1 MTAQNA
7 TSFIEGVRR
16 KSKSP
21 ILRYEIAFVVLSAIV
36 IAIYFML
43 SGDTQGFVYDAFG
56 FSAVAGIV
64 IGIFVHKPAWPL
76 PWYLLALGFFIFVT
90 GDVIARNYFTFFGN
104 QPDGLPPFPSVAD
117 WLFIFGNLL
126 NLVAVFLLLRSR
138 EPYKDTGSLIDA
150 FIVGTTGAAFA
161 WIFIMDRYVKEEGTL
176 LQKLITLNT
185 PIIDLVILVLTTRLI
200 FGTGLRTTSFYLILG
215 GFISSMAADIFYSQS
230 RETYVSGDFIDVG
243 WLIFFLCFCAAGL
256 HPSMARVAEPG
267 ANQPMRLTTQR
278 LLMLTGAVLLV
289 PVVTMLQWQRG
300 ESTDTLVFAGA
311 SGIAFMLVVLRMAG
325 LVHTVELAQGDLRR
339 ALDREQVMKQASLHL
354 VSATSQAD
362 VFKSAA
368 DAIGTLISESA
379 EGRVL
384 SASGDGRLE
393 VVAATNHRD
402 RMVIGRSLTPSELSE
417 ELRAGLEAGTPQLI
431 QYDGHE
437 PLWTQLNLANRAGT
451 FVLSPVVTPSAERA
465 VLALNVSNETATE
478 AASLLTALSSQVSLA
493 LERVSLAERLHRRES
508 EERFHSLVQNSSDV
522 ILIIDSQSKITYA
535 SPSVRRVFGVPEDW
549 FVGSDLFSWVHP
561 DDYLQARRYFGDIIA
576 VVGSIRSTDFRMRD
590 GRSSWRSVEII
601 SNNLLDDTSVR
612 GIVINA
618 RDISERKRAEEQ
630 LTYQAFHDSLTSLP
644 NRNLFMDRLGRAV
657 ARSEF
662 NTNSGTAVLFIDL
675 DRFKVVNDSL
685 GHEVGDLLL
694 REAGVRISNCVRTGD
709 MVARLGGDE
718 FTVMLENVA
727 GIDEPINTAR
737 RVIAAFERP
746 LLIQDREVFV
756 DTSVGI
762 AIAMG
767 HRTDPGELLRQADI
781 AMYQA
786 KEQGGQS
793 FAIFDAEM
801 GTTLLF
807 RLELETDLRHAI
819 ERNELE
825 LNYQPEIDLETSR
838 IVATEALVRW
848 NHPRFGY
855 ISPAEFIPLA
865 EETGLILEI
874 GGWVLRHACLQA
886 ADWAEE
892 FSELELVMSVN
903 LSVRQYLHPGIADE
917 IATVLRET
925 KLSAKKLRLEI
936 TETILM
942 DEKETNR
949 ATLEQLHDLGIQL
962 ALDDFGSG
970 YSSLGYLKRLP
981 VETLK
986 IDQIFIKGLGRDPHD
1001 AAIVETI
1008 ATLGHRFGM
1017 SVTAEGVETRQQATA
1032 VKQLGCDHAQGYI
1045 FSEPVTAAKLSELLK
1060 KDAILRLEGVA
1071 GD

>member
-1 MTAQNA
+1 MSEQHAGTLSTRAQRYP
-7 TSFIEGVRR
+7 EGAIR
-16 KSKSP
+16 
-21 ILRYEIAFVVLSAIV
+21 RYEIAFVAIGAV
-36 IAIYFML
+36 AILVYFLL
-43 SGDTQGFVYDAFG
+43 SGKTQTYFYDAFG
-56 FSAVAGIV
+56 FAAPAGILV
-64 IGIFVHKPAWPL
+64 GIYLYRPVVRL
-76 PWYLLALGFFIFVT
+76 PWYLFSAGFFIF
-90 GDVIARNYFTFFGN
+90 NLGN
-104 QPDGLPPFPSVAD
+104 VVSQNLGWFYSGEPPLPSLAD
-117 WLFIFGNLL
+117 WLFLVGNLT
-126 NLVAVFLLLRSR
+126 NFVAVFLFLRSR
-138 EPYKDTGSLIDA
+138 EPFRDTGSLIDA
-150 FIVGTTGAAFA
+150 LIVGTTGGAFA
-161 WIFIMDRYVKEEGTL
+161 WIFLMDRVASDTTYTVFQRIFLMNTSIMD
-176 LQKLITLNT
+176 LI
-185 PIIDLVILVLTTRLI
+185 ILVLTTRLI
-200 FGTGLRTTSFYLILG
+200 FGTGLRTTSFYLILL
-215 GFISSMAADIFYSQS
+215 GFVSVMVADVIYAELQIHSTYSPGNP
-230 RETYVSGDFIDVG
+230 VDAG
-243 WLIFFLCFCAAGL
+243 WLIYFLAFCAAGL
-256 HPSMARVAEPG
+256 HPSMALVGEPG
-267 ANQPMRLTTQR
+267 ANEPTRLTTQR
-278 LLMLTGAVLLV
+278 LALLTGAVLLV

-311 SGIAFMLVVLRMAG
+311 SGIAFMLVVFRMTG
-325 LVHTVELAQGDLRR
+325 LVHTVELAHRDLGR
-339 ALDREQVMKQASLHL
+339 ALDREQVMKQASLQL
-354 VSATSQAD
+354 VSATSRED
-362 VFKSAA
+362 VFSSAA
-368 DAIGTLISESA
+368 KAIGTLISDSA
-379 EGRVL
+379 EGRVF
-384 SASGDGRLE
+384 SVDSVGDLR

-402 RMVIGRSLTPSELSE
+402 RLVIGRTITARELAANV
-417 ELRAGLEAGTPQLI
+417 RAGLESGTSQLVRY
-431 QYDGHE
+431 QGNE
-437 PLWTQLNLANRAGT
+437 ELWAELNLLNRNAT
-451 FVLSPVVTPSAERA
+451 FILSPVVTPSAERA
-465 VLALNVSNETATE
+465 VLALNVSGETAVE

-522 ILIIDSQSKITYA
+522 ILIIDANSRISYA
-535 SPSVRRVFGVPEDW
+535 SPSVRRVFGVPEEW

-561 DDYLQARRYFGDIIA
+561 DDYLQARAYFGDILA
-576 VVGSIRSTDFRMRD
+576 VPGSIRSTDFRMRD

-601 SNNLLDDTSVR
+601 SNNLLEDPSVR
-612 GIVINA
+612 GVVINA

-644 NRNLFMDRLGRAV
+644 NRNLFMDRLARAV

-662 NTNSGTAVLFIDL
+662 HTHTGTAVLFIDL
-675 DRFKVVNDSL
+675 DRFKLVNDSL
-685 GHEVGDLLL
+685 GHDAGDLLL
-694 REAGVRISNCVRTGD
+694 REAGARILNCVRAGD

-718 FTVMLENVA
+718 FTVMLENVN
-727 GIDEPINTAR
+727 GLDEPINTAR
-737 RVIAAFERP
+737 RVISAFERP
-746 LLIQDREVFV
+746 LIVQDREVFV

-767 HRTDPGELLRQADI
+767 HRSDPGELLRQADI

-825 LNYQPEIDLETSR
+825 LNFQPEIDLKTSR

-855 ISPAEFIPLA
+855 ISPSEFIPLA

-874 GGWVLRHACLQA
+874 GEWVLRNACLQA
-886 ADWAEE
+886 KDWDLRFAG
-892 FSELELVMSVN
+892 LDLVMSVN
-903 LSVRQYLHPGIADE
+903 LSVRQYLHPGIVTE
-917 IATVLRET
+917 IAGVLRET
-925 KLSAKKLRLEI
+925 GLAPHQLRLEI

-942 DEKETNR
+942 DEKETSR
-949 ATLEQLHDLGIQL
+949 TTLEQLHELGIQL

-1008 ATLGHRFGM
+1008 ATLGHKIGM

-1045 FSEPVTAAKLSELLK
+1045 FSEPVTAARLSELLK
-1060 KDAILRLEGVA
+1060 KNAILRLEEVVV
-1071 GD
+1071 D

>member
-1 MTAQNA
+1 MLAA
-7 TSFIEGVRR
+7 
-16 KSKSP
+16 
-21 ILRYEIAFVVLSAIV
+21 LAISL
-36 IAIYFML
+36 YFTL
-43 SGDTQGFVYDAFG
+43 SGDAQGYLYDAFG
-56 FSAVAGIV
+56 FTAP
-64 IGIFVHKPAWPL
+64 IGIILGIIIHRPAWPL
-76 PWYLLALGFFIFVT
+76 PWYLLAVGFFTFIS
-90 GDVIARNYFTFFGN
+90 GDVIYRNYDFFFGEEF
-104 QPDGLPPFPSVAD
+104 PPLPAITD
-117 WLFIFGNLL
+117 ALFLTGNIL

-138 EPYKDTGSLIDA
+138 EPFKDTGSLIDA
-150 FIVGTTGAAFA
+150 LIVGTTGAAFA
-161 WIFIMDRYVKEEGTL
+161 WIFIMDRYLDEEGL
-176 LQKLITLNT
+176 SVFQRIVTLNT
-185 PIIDLVILVLTTRLI
+185 PIVDLVILVLTTRLI
-200 FGTGLRTTSFYLILG
+200 FGTGLRTTSFYLILA
-215 GFISSMAADIFYSQS
+215 GFIASMIADIAYSQS
-230 RETYVSGDFIDVG
+230 RSTYMYGDPIDVG
-243 WLIFFLCFCAAGL
+243 WLLFFLCFCAAGL
-256 HPSMARVAEPG
+256 HPSMARVAQPG
-267 ANQPMRLTTQR
+267 AHEPMRLSTQR
-278 LLMLTGAVLLV
+278 LLLLTGAVLLV
-289 PVVTMLQWQRG
+289 PVVTILQWQRG

-311 SGIAFMLVVLRMAG
+311 SGIAFVLVVFRMAG
-325 LVHTVELAQGDLRR
+325 LLHTVELAQGDLHRS
-339 ALDREQVMKQASLHL
+339 LDREQVMKQASLLL
-354 VSATSQAD
+354 VSATSRSD
-362 VFKSAA
+362 VFSSAA
-368 DAIGTLISESA
+368 SAIGTLISESA

-384 SASGDGRLE
+384 NVASDGNFE

-402 RMVIGRSLTPSELSE
+402 RLVIGRVLTPLETPE
-417 ELRAGLEAGTPQLI
+417 GVRNGLEAGISQLI
-431 QYDGHE
+431 KYEGNE
-437 PLWTQLNLANRAGT
+437 GLWTQLNLANRSAT
-451 FVLSPVVTPSAERA
+451 FVLSPVMTQSAERA
-465 VLALNVSNETATE
+465 VLALNVNGDTANEAV
-478 AASLLTALSSQVSLA
+478 SLLTALSSQVSLA

-522 ILIIDSQSKITYA
+522 ILIIDAQSKITYA

-561 DDYLQARRYFGDIIA
+561 DDYLQARTYFGDIFSA
-576 VVGSIRSTDFRMRD
+576 SGSIRSTDFRMRD

-601 SNNLLDDTSVR
+601 SNNLLDDSSVH

-644 NRNLFMDRLGRAV
+644 NRNLFMDRLARAV
-657 ARSEF
+657 ARSELH
-662 NTNSGTAVLFIDL
+662 THTGTAVLFIDL
-675 DRFKVVNDSL
+675 DRFKLVNDSL

-694 REAGVRISNCVRTGD
+694 REAGARISNCVRPGD

-718 FTVMLENVA
+718 FTVMLENVT
-727 GIDEPINTAR
+727 GLDEPISAAR
-737 RVIAAFERP
+737 RVISAFERP
-746 LLIQDREVFV
+746 LIIQDREVFV

-762 AIAMG
+762 AISMG
-767 HRTDPGELLRQADI
+767 HRSEPGELIRQADI

-793 FAIFDAEM
+793 FAVFDTEM

-819 ERNELE
+819 ERDELE
-825 LNYQPEIDLETSR
+825 LNFQPEIDLQTSR

-855 ISPAEFIPLA
+855 ISPSEFIPLA

-874 GGWVLRHACLQA
+874 GEWVLRKACLQA
-886 ADWAEE
+886 GDWNRQ
-892 FSELELVMSVN
+892 FPELDLVMSVN
-903 LSVRQYLHPGIADE
+903 LSVRQYLHPGIAEE

-925 KLSAKKLRLEI
+925 ELPAKKLRLEI

-942 DEKETNR
+942 DEKETSR
-949 ATLEQLHDLGIQL
+949 STLEQLHDLGIQL

-1008 ATLGHRFGM
+1008 ATLGHKIGM
-1017 SVTAEGVETRQQATA
+1017 SVTAEGVETRQQAAA

-1045 FSEPVTAAKLSELLK
+1045 FSEPVTAAKLSEILRK
-1060 KDAILRLEGVA
+1060 NAILRLEEVTV
-1071 GD
+1071 D

>member
-1 MTAQNA
+1 MNERPA
-7 TSFIEGVRR
+7 TSLAARFQRQAEDSIR
-16 KSKSP
+16 
-21 ILRYEIAFVVLSAIV
+21 RYEIAFAILAVAAIAFYFVLPAS
-36 IAIYFML
+36 Y
-43 SGDTQGFVYDAFG
+43 QGNAYDVFG
-56 FSAVAGIV
+56 FAAPVGIIAGVLI
-64 IGIFVHKPAWPL
+64 HRPAWPL
-76 PWYLLALGFFIFVT
+76 PWILFAVGFFIFIS
-90 GDVIARNYFTFFGN
+90 GDVVMRNYVDIFGN
-104 QPDGLPPFPSVAD
+104 DPPLPALYD
-117 WLFIFGNLL
+117 WLFLIGNLI
-126 NLVAVFLLLRSR
+126 NFVAVFLLLRSR
-138 EPYKDTGSLIDA
+138 EPFKDTGSLIDA
-150 FIVGTTGAAFA
+150 LIIGTTGAAFA
-161 WIFIMDRYVKEEGTL
+161 WIFLMDRIASDETYTVFQRLFLMNTSTVD
-176 LQKLITLNT
+176 LI
-185 PIIDLVILVLTTRLI
+185 ILVLTARLI
-200 FGTGLRTTSFYLILG
+200 FGTGLRTTSFYLILL
-215 GFISSMAADIFYSQS
+215 GFVSVMVADVIYAEIQIHG
-230 RETYVSGDFIDVG
+230 TYNPGDPIDAG
-243 WLIFFLCFCAAGL
+243 WLIYFLAFCAAGL

-267 ANQPMRLTTQR
+267 SREPTRLTTQR
-278 LLMLTGAVLLV
+278 LTLLTGAVLLV
-289 PVVTMLQWQRG
+289 PVVTMLQWERG
-300 ESTDTLVFAGA
+300 QSTDTLVFAGA
-311 SGIAFMLVVLRMAG
+311 SGVAFVLVVFRMTG
-325 LVHTVELAQGDLRR
+325 LVHTVELAHRDLRR
-339 ALDREQVMKQASLHL
+339 ALDREQVMKQASLQL
-354 VSATSQAD
+354 VSATSRDD
-362 VFKSAA
+362 VFGSAA
-368 DAIGTLISESA
+368 SAIGTLISESA
-379 EGRVL
+379 EGRVF
-384 SASGDGRLE
+384 SVNSDGSLE

-402 RMVIGRSLTPSELSE
+402 RMVIGRRITSQELPTDT
-417 ELRAGLEAGTPQLI
+417 RAGLEAGTSQLLRY
-431 QYDGHE
+431 QGNE
-437 PLWTQLNLANRAGT
+437 ALWAQLNLANRGST
-451 FVLSPVVTPSAERA
+451 FVLSPVITQSADRA
-465 VLALNVSNETATE
+465 VLALNVSAETAIE
-478 AASLLTALSSQVSLA
+478 ASSLLTALGSQVSLA

-522 ILIIDSQSKITYA
+522 ILIIDANSRISYA

-561 DDYLQARRYFGDIIA
+561 DDYLQARTYFGNIIA
-576 VVGSIRSTDFRMRD
+576 APGSIRSTDFRMRD

-601 SNNLLDDTSVR
+601 SNNLLEDTTVR

-657 ARSEF
+657 ARSESL
-662 NTNSGTAVLFIDL
+662 THTGTAVLFIDL
-675 DRFKVVNDSL
+675 DRFKLVNDSL
-685 GHEVGDLLL
+685 GHEAGDMLL
-694 REAGVRISNCVRTGD
+694 REAGARIANCVRTGD

-718 FTVMLENVA
+718 FTVMIENVS
-727 GIDEPINTAR
+727 GLDEPISTAR

-746 LLIQDREVFV
+746 LIVQDREVFV

-762 AIAMG
+762 AISMG
-767 HRTDPGELLRQADI
+767 HRSEPGELLRQADI

-793 FAIFDAEM
+793 FAVFDVEM

-825 LNYQPEIDLETSR
+825 LNFQPEVDLKTFR

-848 NHPRFGY
+848 NHPKFGY
-855 ISPAEFIPLA
+855 ISPSEFIPLA

-874 GGWVLRHACLQA
+874 GEWVLRNACLQA
-886 ADWAEE
+886 KEWDIHFAD
-892 FSELELVMSVN
+892 LDLVMSVN
-903 LSVRQYLHPGIADE
+903 LSVRQYLHPGITGE

-925 KLSAKKLRLEI
+925 QLPPHKLRLEI

-942 DEKETNR
+942 DEKETSR
-949 ATLEQLHDLGIQL
+949 ATLEQLHELGIQL

-1008 ATLGHRFGM
+1008 ATLGHKIGM

-1045 FSEPVTAAKLSELLK
+1045 FSEPVTAARLSELLK
-1060 KDAILRLEGVA
+1060 RDAILQLEEVA
-1071 GD
+1071 AD